1 MATNVEDQRM
11 ALTDGQASTGSGVPS
26 NEHETAVTTL
36 AMLVESLRSEIE
48 TLRQAAEPA
57 AQTPP
62 WLRRHSKNGIA
73 GFRKG

>member
-1 MATNVEDQRM
+1 MATNANENSVT
-11 ALTDGQASTGSGVPS
+11 LTDAQANPATANSLS
-26 NEHETAVTTL
+26 EHETAVTTL
-36 AMLVESLRSEIE
+36 AMLVASLRSEIE
-48 TLRQAAEPA
+48 TLRQTAEPA